1 MKIITI
7 IIAFLFFSSPVLAQ
21 DFSFVAKPY
30 IDKKQIPY
38 DIKWRKFHEI
48 EIAKCSKGMTKN
60 LDKCWKNIWGQK
72 PKYFQD
78 RGAPTYCE
86 RNFLKLS
93 IEELEKEYFI
103 RKDAQKNA
111 RSEVVGEE
119 ERKLGE
125 IFEEELDFEKRCLGT
140 LFNMKMKEGKK

>member
-1 MKIITI
+1 MKKITI

-30 IDKKQIPY
+30 IDKKQITY
-38 DIKWRKFHEI
+38 DIKWKKFRKI
-48 EIAKCSKGMTKN
+48 KRAKCNYKA
-60 LDKCWKNIWGQK
+60 LAKCLSDINDYK

-78 RGAPTYCE
+78 RGEPTYCE

-103 RKDAQKNA
+103 REDAQKNA
-111 RSEVVGEE
+111 RTRIVGEE
-119 ERKLGE
+119 KRKLGE

-140 LFNMKMKEGKK
+140 LFTMKMKEGKK

>member
-1 MKIITI
+1 MKKITI

-38 DIKWRKFHEI
+38 DIKWKKFRKI
-48 EIAKCSKGMTKN
+48 KRAKCEKRED
-60 LDKCWKNIWGQK
+60 LFKCIKELFALK

-103 RKDAQKNA
+103 REDAQKNA

-140 LFNMKMKEGKK
+140 LFNMKMKESKK

>member
-1 MKIITI
+1 MKKITI

-38 DIKWRKFHEI
+38 DIKWRKFDEI
-48 EIAKCSKGMTKN
+48 ESDKCGEQKDYFKCMKN
-60 LDKCWKNIWGQK
+60 LSALK

-93 IEELEKEYFI
+93 VEELEKEYFI
-103 RKDAQKNA
+103 REDAQKNA
-111 RSEVVGEE
+111 RSEVVGEQ

-140 LFNMKMKEGKK
+140 LFNMKMKESKK